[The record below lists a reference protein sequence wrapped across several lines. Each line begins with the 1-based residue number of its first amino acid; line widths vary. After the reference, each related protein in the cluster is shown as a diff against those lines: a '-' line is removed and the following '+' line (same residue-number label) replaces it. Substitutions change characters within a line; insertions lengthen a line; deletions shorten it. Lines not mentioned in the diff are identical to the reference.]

1 MPTQVLF
8 NTGSIIFTTSSLTP
22 VSAFVTSS
30 TSANSQL
37 TGGVTFSAGEDRI
50 VYMTTSAFS
59 MSVAS
64 ASIYGTP
71 TGSISIYKAVTESN
85 GSASI
90 FEIIAG
96 PNSQSHGFTVT
107 ASVAFGFTG
116 SGDFGI
122 TKPKIGGG
130 GSTRTHFF
138 ISRSGKLGF
147 GTKTPSDDIDFK
159 ADTIKFRSDDG
170 KNEFEFK
177 EGKIQTKKFKDLDEA
192 EISGSELILSYTPG
206 TFESPTIA
214 QAGDIL
220 GSLTWEDLSIGNRDD
235 ATALRIQGKVDAVA
249 AGGDAIKGSMR
260 FQIGDSQAG
269 QPINE
274 IAILDLTGFY
284 VSGSNRFLA
293 STHNIEIGMNPAG
306 STPNDDADRKITF
319 RNNTSN
325 KNWSVGVNE
334 SISKFQIHQGAS
346 LANSSPDFTIDT
358 SGNVTIVGS
367 LTVGENII
375 AQEFH
380 TEVVSSS
387 IIYQS
392 GSTKFGDTSDDLH
405 EFTGSLELVG
415 TMSKGTIDGGTF

>member
-8 NTGSIIFTTSSLTP
+8 NTGSIVFTTSSLTP

-50 VYMTTSAFS
+50 VYMTSSVFS
-59 MSVAS
+59 MSAAS
-64 ASIYGTP
+64 ASLYGTS
-71 TGSISIYKAVTESN
+71 TGSITIYRPITESN

-122 TKPKIGGG
+122 TKPKIGSG

-147 GTKTPSDDIDFK
+147 GTKTPTDDIDFK

-170 KNEFEFK
+170 KNEFEFR

-192 EISGSELILSYTPG
+192 ETSGSELILSYTPG
-206 TFESPTIA
+206 TFESPTTA
-214 QAGDIL
+214 SAGDIL
-220 GSLTWEDLSIGNRDD
+220 GTIAWEDLSIGNRDD
-235 ATALRIQGKVDAVA
+235 ATAMRIQGKVDAVS
-249 AGGDAIKGSMR
+249 AGADAIKGSMR
-260 FQIGDSQAG
+260 FAIGNSVPG
-269 QPINE
+269 EPIVEVGNFN
-274 IAILDLTGFY
+274 LSGLTI
-284 VSGSNRFLA
+284 SGSN
-293 STHNIEIGMNPAG
+293 
-306 STPNDDADRKITF
+306 TPSFFVSDGYIMMGDSSADRDRLIYF
-319 RNNTSN
+319 RNDTST
-325 KNWSVGVNE
+325 KRFTMGVDENLSRFVIE
-334 SISKFQIHQGAS
+334 QGAS
-346 LANSSPDFTIDT
+346 ITSNPDFYISTN
-358 SGNVTIVGS
+358 GNVTIKES
-367 LTVGENII
+367 LTVGGNII